1 MNESQRQDWEVRRVN
16 SLTTTG
22 RGRHRAVRATGGVEG
37 NSRLTASLAVIIFIV
52 LALEG
57 LTILRIGNLLVE
69 HVFIGALLIPPV
81 LYKIATTSWRFVKY
95 YTGDPQYKR
104 KGPPPT
110 LLRLLGP
117 ILIVLTVILLASGV
131 ALVYLGPAQRQLV
144 GFVHRASFVLWFV
157 VMAVHVLGH
166 IIETASVAPRDWM
179 RRTRRQ
185 VAYSSA
191 RQWLTASSLVLG
203 VLVALVITPHAYGW
217 WNGY

>member
-1 MNESQRQDWEVRRVN
+1 MN

-22 RGRHRAVRATGGVEG
+22 RGRHRAARETGGVEG
-37 NSRLTASLAVIIFIV
+37 NARLTASLAVVIFVV

-81 LYKIATTSWRFVKY
+81 LYKIGSTSWRFFKY
-95 YTGDPQYKR
+95 YTGDAQYKR

-117 ILIVLTVILLASGV
+117 ILIVLTVVLLASGV
-131 ALVYLGPAQRQLV
+131 ALVYLTPSQRQFV
-144 GFVHRASFVLWFV
+144 GFVHRASFVLWFA
-157 VMAVHVLGH
+157 VMTVHVLGH
-166 IIETASVAPRDWM
+166 VIETASVAPRDWM

-185 VAYSSA
+185 VVYSSA